1 MAGMKRAT
9 AALGQDVRQGLVD
22 SFPVLFAFLP
32 LGLSFG
38 MYAVAMGLDWYWAAV
53 TALFVF
59 AGSLEFLAVSM
70 LLTATPL
77 ATVATTTLFVNARH
91 VFYGLSVPLERI
103 RPLPA
108 RLYAIHAL
116 TDESYAVLGSK
127 NPAELT
133 PTRMLT
139 VQISTHFY
147 WAGSVL
153 VGALAATAIP
163 FDLSFMG
170 FAMTALFVVLALE
183 ALKRSREFGLAAAA
197 LVISVIAAI
206 VASEAMLVASM
217 LIYLMVALAVVLVR
231 RRSIL

>member
-1 MAGMKRAT
+1 MNETQPARN
-9 AALGQDVRQGLVD
+9 QDIRQGLID

-38 MYAVAMGLDWYWAAV
+38 MYAVAMGLDWYWAV
-53 TALFVF
+53 VMALFVF
-59 AGSLEFLAVSM
+59 AGSLEFLGVSM
-70 LLTATPL
+70 LLTGAPL
-77 ATVATTTLFVNARH
+77 PTVATTALFVNARH

-103 RPLPA
+103 HPLPV

-127 NPAELT
+127 NPDELT
-133 PTRMLT
+133 PTRMMT

-147 WAGSVL
+147 WTTSVM
-153 VGALAATAIP
+153 VGALAATAIH

-197 LVISVIAAI
+197 LVVAVIVAM

-217 LIYLMVALAVVLVR
+217 LIYLVIALAVVLVR
-231 RRSIL
+231 RRSLS

>member
-38 MYAVAMGLDWYWAAV
+38 MYAVALGLDWYWAPI

-70 LLTATPL
+70 LLTGAPL
-77 ATVATTTLFVNARH
+77 PAVATTTFFVNARH

-103 RPLPA
+103 RPLPL
-108 RLYAIHAL
+108 RLYSIHAL

-127 NPAELT
+127 NPDDLT
-133 PTRMLT
+133 PTRMVT
-139 VQISTHFY
+139 VQIATHIY
-147 WAGSVL
+147 WSGSVL
-153 VGALAATAIP
+153 AGALAATAIP

-170 FAMTALFVVLALE
+170 FAMTALFVVLSLE

-197 LVISVIAAI
+197 LLISVIAV
-206 VASEAMLVASM
+206 VAAREAMLVTSM
-217 LIYLMVALAVVLVR
+217 LSYLVVALVVVMVR
-231 RRSIL
+231 RRAAG

>member
-53 TALFVF
+53 MALFVF

-70 LLTATPL
+70 LLTAAPL
-77 ATVATTTLFVNARH
+77 ATVATTALFVNARH

-133 PTRMLT
+133 PTRVLT

-147 WAGSVL
+147 WTGSVL

-197 LVISVIAAI
+197 LVVAVIAAM

-217 LIYLMVALAVVLVR
+217 LIYLMVALVVVLVR